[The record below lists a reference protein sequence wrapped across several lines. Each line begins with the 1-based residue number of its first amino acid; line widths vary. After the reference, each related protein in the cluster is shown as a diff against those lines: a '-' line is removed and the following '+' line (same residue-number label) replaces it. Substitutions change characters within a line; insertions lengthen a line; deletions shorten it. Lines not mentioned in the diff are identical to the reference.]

1 VDFDAVPAGTGTS
14 GSPYN
19 ASQMPGLT
27 AIDSTVQPG
36 THIKCKGTWR
46 TTAGNFGRLLRAG
59 TAARPVVYIFND
71 PTWGQGY
78 IDGGVQ
84 LTPAACTNQAN
95 AFGNTN
101 WASMRR
107 ASIVGLGGNDIADY
121 LHCAYAGTEREPRYF
136 AGYPQLA
143 NNDAFDYLQFAAPA
157 SWADVIWK
165 PGSADPTQ
173 QSDFVAGTAGNQAVA
188 SRPRILLSAAN
199 TAMGLA
205 AGTLEA
211 AIDADSAPILV
222 MRIYANKWYTA
233 RCRRCDADG
242 TVNTSG
248 LYLTPIIPLA
258 GQACL
263 VAGNATYTSLS
274 DYAYRIFNLAKAID
288 RAGQYAMNPVDGWML
303 DWPTAAETLHR
314 SRGNSGLRFGANY
327 IWVHGAQICGM
338 ARSVTVSIPEGASNG
353 DSIDVAEDIDS
364 STIRVQRCH
373 FPGFGSIGRPDNPAC
388 YDQTRHAARYY
399 NTYQRSLNGTTIL
412 ISDAETT
419 DTGAADV
426 RFNYVSRI
434 SGGIRCIADHARN
447 VRIEGNFLEHIND
460 IHGNVITLYANKYG
474 CSVKGNLVQDGAR
487 PVVSE
492 TGSPAYDEVTYG
504 TASCAVEDNYFQASG
519 NGTAGALRFQ
529 GSVSERGVSAAGNY
543 LDGGVN
549 NHPAFLT
556 PPAFDTGLNGEVTGN
571 FGVGDTVTAPVWA
584 EGSNTN
590 YTRVSAGGIALI
602 AQINAMTAP
611 PVAYA
616 PLGVGYLAGGWDGE
630 S

>member
-1 VDFDAVPAGTGTS
+1 VTFALTYVVAPRPAGPGELPTATATLYVDFDAVPTGVGTS

-327 IWVHGAQICGM
+327 IWVHALGH
-338 ARSVTVSIPEGASNG
+338 SVDPGR
-353 DSIDVAEDIDS
+353 
-364 STIRVQRCH
+364 RVQRRQH
-373 FPGFGSIGRPDNPAC
+373 RRRRGHRQQHHPRSALPLPRLRLDRSSRQPSLLRPD
-388 YDQTRHAARYY
+388 AAR
-399 NTYQRSLNGTTIL
+399 
-412 ISDAETT
+412 
-419 DTGAADV
+419 
-426 RFNYVSRI
+426 
-434 SGGIRCIADHARN
+434 
-447 VRIEGNFLEHIND
+447 
-460 IHGNVITLYANKYG
+460 
-474 CSVKGNLVQDGAR
+474 
-487 PVVSE
+487 
-492 TGSPAYDEVTYG
+492 
-504 TASCAVEDNYFQASG
+504 
-519 NGTAGALRFQ
+519 GALLQHLPALAKRNDDPHL
-529 GSVSERGVSAAGNY
+529 GRRDDRYRRG
-543 LDGGVN
+543 
-549 NHPAFLT
+549 
-556 PPAFDTGLNGEVTGN
+556 
-571 FGVGDTVTAPVWA
+571 
-584 EGSNTN
+584 
-590 YTRVSAGGIALI
+590 RRAL
-602 AQINAMTAP
+602 Q
-611 PVAYA
+611 
-616 PLGVGYLAGGWDGE
+616 LR
-630 S
+630 